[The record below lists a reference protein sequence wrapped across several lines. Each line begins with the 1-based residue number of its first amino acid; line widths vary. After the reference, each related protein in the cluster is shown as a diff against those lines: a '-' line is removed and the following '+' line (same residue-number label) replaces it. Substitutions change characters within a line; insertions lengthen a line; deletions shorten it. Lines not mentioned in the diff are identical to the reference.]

1 MSRARERADGNAPT
15 GSVEGTDI
23 AFLENSSGQDLVGGT
38 YSTERMYLA
47 GRTGSAPNDYNYK
60 LTGDVNVTG
69 HLALGSV
76 ADEDI
81 VITQDGTE
89 RTITGSGTLDAGN
102 VLQDTH
108 TTSVTGMTGELGSAV
123 TGSPAI
129 TGFGTVTS
137 GTLGSGVTYPAGH
150 IVKQSVNVSANSGH
164 VTASSSNFTD
174 TGIEVA
180 HTALL
185 SSTDSYIQIDWYS
198 GMMEYAAIS
207 GTEVKGDITMRAVSD
222 STYTV
227 ADSLCDGS
235 HPSYIYHTSAN
246 FYMPWSMKFF
256 AGLETGMAVP
266 ASKTTWSAGD
276 TLYFRLFSK
285 ISSGTCRF
293 VHTGSM
299 YSLTAQEV
307 KR

>member
-1 MSRARERADGNAPT
+1 MSKARANADATSQAYIENIA
-15 GSVEGTDI
+15 TDQN
-23 AFLENSSGQDLVGGT
+23 LSGT
-38 YSTERMYLA
+38 YSTERLYF
-47 GRTGSAPNDYNYK
+47 NDSYK

-69 HLALGSV
+69 HLALATA
-76 ADEDI
+76 ADSDV
-81 VITQDGTE
+81 VITQDSTE
-89 RTITGSGTLDAGN
+89 RTITGSGTLESGRLMNDWQSS
-102 VLQDTH
+102 L
-108 TTSVTGMTGELGSAV
+108 TGMTGELGSTV
-123 TGSPAI
+123 TGTPAI
-129 TGFGTVTS
+129 SGNFPSITGLGTVTS

-198 GMMEYAAIS
+198 GMMEYAGIS
-207 GTEVKGDITMRAVSD
+207 GTEVKGDITMRAVSN
-222 STYTV
+222 STYTA

-235 HPSYIYHTSAN
+235 HSSYIYHTSAN

-276 TLYFRLFSK
+276 TLYFRLFGK